1 MPVEKFKTEKCKVL
15 LYNKIAKELDVSF
28 SGYGIRLHNVNKNI
42 GDFVNIKYRGEIGTS
57 NFEYRL

>member
-15 LYNKIAKELDVSF
+15 YYNKNTKELDIDF
-28 SGYGIRLHNVNKNI
+28 MGYGIRLYDINK
-42 GDFVNIKYRGEIGTS
+42 DVSDTTTIKYHGEIGTP